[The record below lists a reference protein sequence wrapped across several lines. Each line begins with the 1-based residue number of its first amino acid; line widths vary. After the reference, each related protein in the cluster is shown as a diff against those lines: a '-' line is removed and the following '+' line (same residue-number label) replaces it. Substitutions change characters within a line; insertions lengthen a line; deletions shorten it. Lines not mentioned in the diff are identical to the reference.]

1 MNILITGIHG
11 FVGSNL
17 VAALKE
23 RHNLYGLDI
32 VAPAKEGVIKT
43 FSWKDIEPASF
54 PLQSLPKFDAIVHLA
69 GKAHDTKNQAVA
81 QTYFDINTGLTRKIF
96 DFFIESSAQKFVF
109 FSSVKAAADSVVG
122 DMLTEDVVPAPVG
135 PYGESKIKAEEYILD
150 GLKAEDGKLKV
161 GSRDGKGVYILRPCM
176 IHGPGN
182 KGNLNLLYNVVR
194 KGIPWPLGSF
204 ENRRSFTSID
214 NLCYVVEGL
223 LTKEVES
230 FTEKSLS
237 GLLNLGGTMLG
248 TSREKP
254 FRKQGIISDVDKP
267 ALIQRNIA
275 ELGLDCVVCIGGNGT
290 QKTAAKFAAM
300 GINIVSVPKTI
311 DNDIWGTDISFG
323 FDSAVSIATD
333 AIDRLHSTASSHKRV
348 MVIEVMGHKAG
359 WIALYSGM
367 AGGGDVILVPEIPYN
382 IKNIGDTILNRLKK
396 GKPYSIV
403 VVAEGIQT
411 DGRKRAAEY
420 IAQEIEYETG
430 IETRETV
437 LGYIQRG
444 GSPTPFDRNL
454 STRMGGHATELIAN
468 GQFGR
473 MIALKGD
480 EISSVALEEV
490 AGKLKLVTE
499 EHDLVVQ
506 GRRMGICFG

>member
-1 MNILITGIHG
+1 MRIGILTSGGDCPGINATIRGVCKTAINHYGMEVIGIHSG
-11 FVGSNL
+11 F
-17 VAALKE
+17 
-23 RHNLYGLDI
+23 
-32 VAPAKEGVIKT
+32 
-43 FSWKDIEPASF
+43 
-54 PLQSLPKFDAIVHLA
+54 Q
-69 GKAHDTKNQAVA
+69 
-81 QTYFDINTGLTRKIF
+81 
-96 DFFIESSAQKFVF
+96 
-109 FSSVKAAADSVVG
+109 
-122 DMLTEDVVPAPVG
+122 
-135 PYGESKIKAEEYILD
+135 
-150 GLKAEDGKLKV
+150 
-161 GSRDGKGVYILRPCM
+161 
-176 IHGPGN
+176 
-182 KGNLNLLYNVVR
+182 
-194 KGIPWPLGSF
+194 
-204 ENRRSFTSID
+204 
-214 NLCYVVEGL
+214 GL
-223 LTKEVES
+223 LTKDVES
-230 FTEKSLS
+230 FTDKSLS
-237 GLLNLGGTMLG
+237 GLLNQGGTMLG

-254 FRKQGIISDVDKP
+254 FKKNGVMSDVNKP
-267 ALIQRNIA
+267 ALIEQNVK

-290 QKTAAKFAAM
+290 QKTAAKLVAM
-300 GINIVSVPKTI
+300 GLNIVSVPKTI
-311 DNDIWGTDISFG
+311 DNDIWGTDFSFG

-367 AGGGDVILVPEIPYN
+367 AGGGDVILIPEIPYN
-382 IKNIGDTILNRLKK
+382 IHNIGETILNRLKK

-454 STRMGGHATELIAN
+454 STRMGGHATELIATE
-468 GQFGR
+468 QFGR
-473 MIALKGD
+473 MITLKGD
-480 EISSVALEEV
+480 EISSAPLEEI

-499 EHDLVVQ
+499 DNDLVVQ

>member
-1 MNILITGIHG
+1 MRIGILTSGGDCPGINATIRGVCKTAINYYDMEVVGIHSG
-11 FVGSNL
+11 F
-17 VAALKE
+17 
-23 RHNLYGLDI
+23 
-32 VAPAKEGVIKT
+32 
-43 FSWKDIEPASF
+43 
-54 PLQSLPKFDAIVHLA
+54 Q
-69 GKAHDTKNQAVA
+69 
-81 QTYFDINTGLTRKIF
+81 
-96 DFFIESSAQKFVF
+96 
-109 FSSVKAAADSVVG
+109 
-122 DMLTEDVVPAPVG
+122 
-135 PYGESKIKAEEYILD
+135 
-150 GLKAEDGKLKV
+150 
-161 GSRDGKGVYILRPCM
+161 
-176 IHGPGN
+176 
-182 KGNLNLLYNVVR
+182 
-194 KGIPWPLGSF
+194 
-204 ENRRSFTSID
+204 
-214 NLCYVVEGL
+214 GL
-223 LTKEVES
+223 LTKDVELI
-230 FTEKSLS
+230 TDKSLS
-237 GLLNLGGTMLG
+237 GLLNLGGTILG

-254 FRKQGIISDVDKP
+254 FKKGGVVAEDVNKP
-267 ALIQRNIA
+267 ALIEHNIK
-275 ELGLDCVVCIGGNGT
+275 EMGLDCVVCIGGNGT
-290 QKTAAKFAAM
+290 QKTAAKLAAM
-300 GINIVSVPKTI
+300 GLNIVSVPKTI

-367 AGGGDVILVPEIPYN
+367 AGGGDVILLPEIPYD
-382 IKNIGDTILNRLKK
+382 IKNIGEVILNRLRK

-454 STRMGGHATELIAN
+454 STRMGGHATELIAD

-480 EISSVALEEV
+480 EISSLPLNEV

-499 EHDLVVQ
+499 DHDLVVQ

>member
-1 MNILITGIHG
+1 MRIGILTSGGDCPGINATIRGVCKTAINYYGMEVVGIHSG
-11 FVGSNL
+11 F
-17 VAALKE
+17 
-23 RHNLYGLDI
+23 
-32 VAPAKEGVIKT
+32 
-43 FSWKDIEPASF
+43 
-54 PLQSLPKFDAIVHLA
+54 Q
-69 GKAHDTKNQAVA
+69 
-81 QTYFDINTGLTRKIF
+81 
-96 DFFIESSAQKFVF
+96 
-109 FSSVKAAADSVVG
+109 
-122 DMLTEDVVPAPVG
+122 
-135 PYGESKIKAEEYILD
+135 
-150 GLKAEDGKLKV
+150 
-161 GSRDGKGVYILRPCM
+161 
-176 IHGPGN
+176 
-182 KGNLNLLYNVVR
+182 
-194 KGIPWPLGSF
+194 
-204 ENRRSFTSID
+204 
-214 NLCYVVEGL
+214 GL
-223 LTKEVES
+223 LTKDVELI
-230 FTEKSLS
+230 TDKSLS
-237 GLLNLGGTMLG
+237 GLLNLGGTILG

-254 FRKQGIISDVDKP
+254 FKKGGVVAEDVNKP
-267 ALIQRNIA
+267 ALIEHNIK
-275 ELGLDCVVCIGGNGT
+275 EMGLDCVVCIGGNGT
-290 QKTAAKFAAM
+290 QKTAAKLAAM
-300 GINIVSVPKTI
+300 GLNIVSVPKTI

-367 AGGGDVILVPEIPYN
+367 AGGGDVILLPEIPYD
-382 IKNIGDTILNRLKK
+382 IKNIGEVILNRLRK

-454 STRMGGHATELIAN
+454 STRMGGHATELIAD

-480 EISSVALEEV
+480 EISSLPLNEV

-499 EHDLVVQ
+499 DHDLVVQ

>member
-1 MNILITGIHG
+1 MRIGILTSGGDCPGINATIRGVCKTAINYYGMEVVGIHSG
-11 FVGSNL
+11 F
-17 VAALKE
+17 
-23 RHNLYGLDI
+23 
-32 VAPAKEGVIKT
+32 
-43 FSWKDIEPASF
+43 
-54 PLQSLPKFDAIVHLA
+54 Q
-69 GKAHDTKNQAVA
+69 
-81 QTYFDINTGLTRKIF
+81 
-96 DFFIESSAQKFVF
+96 
-109 FSSVKAAADSVVG
+109 
-122 DMLTEDVVPAPVG
+122 
-135 PYGESKIKAEEYILD
+135 
-150 GLKAEDGKLKV
+150 
-161 GSRDGKGVYILRPCM
+161 
-176 IHGPGN
+176 
-182 KGNLNLLYNVVR
+182 
-194 KGIPWPLGSF
+194 
-204 ENRRSFTSID
+204 
-214 NLCYVVEGL
+214 GL
-223 LTKEVES
+223 LTKDVELI
-230 FTEKSLS
+230 TDKSLS
-237 GLLNLGGTMLG
+237 GLLNLGGTILG

-254 FRKQGIISDVDKP
+254 FKKGGVVAEDVNKP
-267 ALIQRNIA
+267 ALIEHNIK
-275 ELGLDCVVCIGGNGT
+275 EIGLDCVVCIGGNGT
-290 QKTAAKFAAM
+290 QKTAAKLAAM
-300 GINIVSVPKTI
+300 GLNIVSVPKTI

-367 AGGGDVILVPEIPYN
+367 AGGGDVILLPEIPYD
-382 IKNIGDTILNRLKK
+382 IKNIGEVILNRLRK

-454 STRMGGHATELIAN
+454 STRMGGHATELIAD

-480 EISSVALEEV
+480 EISSLS
-490 AGKLKLVTE
+490 LI
-499 EHDLVVQ
+499 H
-506 GRRMGICFG
+506 I